1 MSIAVFHLDADER
14 PAVRLFAESQLLAA
28 LAEAER
34 LRKAGARHVV
44 ISTDL
49 SAHVGAPGVS
59 DRLPEGY
66 DWSKQHRGA
75 GPRRDDNDD
84 NQQ

>member
-1 MSIAVFHLDADER
+1 MTIAVYHLDARAR
-14 PAVRLFAESQLLAA
+14 PAVRLFGDEELLAA

-34 LRKAGARHVV
+34 LRKAGAAHVV
-44 ISTDL
+44 ISTEL
-49 SAHVGAPGVS
+49 ATSVGAPGVS

-75 GPRRDDNDD
+75 GPRADD
-84 NQQ
+84 